1 MQYMVL
7 SNAETK
13 LREFLRYA
21 MVRNG
26 HRHGGASWER
36 ISHGTSRA
44 ESLES
49 NCFFESLTME
59 YEGSLV
65 IPVGI
70 SIAAHIRT
78 REGLDL
84 R

>member
-1 MQYMVL
+1 MVL

-49 NCFFESLTME
+49 NCFLNHLTME
-59 YEGSLV
+59 YEGGSLV